1 MLFLILLSTS
11 LGVWATI
18 DMLSSDEN
26 SDLSGD
32 ETASDQLTADEELD
46 STDNYL
52 QLGDKNTV
60 VGYDA
65 VESENYANMRGDD
78 TIIGGSEKD
87 LIIDYSGAV
96 SLMGGAGS
104 DYIFTPEYDLAQYDG
119 TDTVNGGEGNDLL
132 WIDDGDIAT
141 GGSGSDAFVTLANT
155 YDPNQEPITIT
166 DFNRDE
172 DTIEIGV
179 FSWPLNAPIDQNRLD
194 TQMDFDA
201 RQTLIYVDDDVVA
214 KLDGLFVGIDDR
226 ITLTHRNSLGQH
238 SLDQFSLGSWRSGSS
253 INDQCDNYELLS
265 RVVF

>member
-18 DMLSSDEN
+18 DMLSSDEK
-26 SDLSGD
+26 SDSSD
-32 ETASDQLTADEELD
+32 EEPASDQLTADEELD

-52 QLGDKNTV
+52 QLGDKNNV

-65 VESENYANMRGDD
+65 SETENYADTRGDD

-87 LIIDYSGAV
+87 LIIDYSGSD
-96 SLMGGAGS
+96 SLIGGAGS
-104 DYIFTPEYDLAQYDG
+104 DFIFTPDYDLAQYDG
-119 TDTVNGGEGNDLL
+119 ADTVNGCEGSDLL
-132 WIDDGDIAT
+132 WIDDVDTAT
-141 GGSGSDAFVTLANT
+141 GGSGSDAFVTYANT
-155 YDPNQEPITIT
+155 YDLNYEPITIT
-166 DFNRDE
+166 DFNRNE
-172 DTIEIGV
+172 DIIEIGV

-226 ITLTHRNSLGQH
+226 ITLTHRDSLGQH
-238 SLDQFSLGSWRSGSS
+238 SLDHVTLGS
-253 INDQCDNYELLS
+253 
-265 RVVF
+265 

>member
-18 DMLSSDEN
+18 DMLSSDEK
-26 SDLSGD
+26 SDSSGD
-32 ETASDQLTADEELD
+32 ENASEQLIADEELD

-52 QLGDKNTV
+52 QLGDKNNV

-65 VESENYANMRGDD
+65 SETGLYADMRGDD

-87 LIIDYSGAV
+87 LIIDYSGAD

-104 DYIFTPEYDLAQYDG
+104 DFIFTPDYDLEQYVG
-119 TDTVNGGEGNDLL
+119 TDTVNGGEGSDLL
-132 WIDDGDIAT
+132 WIDDGDTAT
-141 GGSGSDAFVTLANT
+141 GGSGSDAFVTYANT
-155 YDPNQEPITIT
+155 YDPIYAPITIT
-166 DFNRDE
+166 DFNRNE

-179 FSWPLNAPIDQNRLD
+179 FGWPLIASIDQNRLD

-214 KLDGLFVGIDDR
+214 KLDRLFVGIDDR
-226 ITLTHRNSLGQH
+226 ITLTHLDSLGQH
-238 SLDQFSLGSWRSGSS
+238 SLDQ
-253 INDQCDNYELLS
+253 
-265 RVVF
+265 VT

>member
-18 DMLSSDEN
+18 DMLSSDEK
-26 SDLSGD
+26 SDSSD
-32 ETASDQLTADEELD
+32 EETASEQLIADEELD
-46 STDNYL
+46 STDNFL
-52 QLGDKNTV
+52 QLDDKNNV

-65 VESENYANMRGDD
+65 SETENYADMRGDD

-87 LIIDYSGAV
+87 LIIDYSGSD

-104 DYIFTPEYDLAQYDG
+104 DYIFTPDYDLDRYDG
-119 TDTVNGGEGNDLL
+119 GDTVDGGNGNDLL
-132 WIDDGDIAT
+132 WIDDGDNAT
-141 GGSGSDAFVTLANT
+141 GGTGIDAFVIEANI
-155 YDPNQEPITIT
+155 YDPNYEPIAIT
-166 DFNRDE
+166 DFNRNE

-194 TQMDFDA
+194 TELDFDA

-226 ITLTHRNSLGQH
+226 ITLTHLNSLGQH
-238 SLDQFSLGSWRSGSS
+238 SLDQ
-253 INDQCDNYELLS
+253 
-265 RVVF
+265 VT

>member
-18 DMLSSDEN
+18 DMLSSDEK
-26 SDLSGD
+26 SDSSD
-32 ETASDQLTADEELD
+32 EETASEQLIADEELD
-46 STDNYL
+46 STDNFL
-52 QLGDKNTV
+52 QLGDKNNV

-65 VESENYANMRGDD
+65 SETENYADMRGDD

-87 LIIDYSGAV
+87 LIIDYSGSD

-104 DYIFTPEYDLAQYDG
+104 DYIFTPDYDLDRYDG
-119 TDTVNGGEGNDLL
+119 GDTVDGGNGNDLL
-132 WIDDGDIAT
+132 WIDDGDNAT
-141 GGSGSDAFVTLANT
+141 GGTGIDAFVIEANI
-155 YDPNQEPITIT
+155 YDPNYEPIAIT
-166 DFNRDE
+166 DFNRNE

-194 TQMDFDA
+194 TELDFDA

-226 ITLTHRNSLGQH
+226 ITLTHLNSLGQH
-238 SLDQFSLGSWRSGSS
+238 SLDQ
-253 INDQCDNYELLS
+253 
-265 RVVF
+265 VT